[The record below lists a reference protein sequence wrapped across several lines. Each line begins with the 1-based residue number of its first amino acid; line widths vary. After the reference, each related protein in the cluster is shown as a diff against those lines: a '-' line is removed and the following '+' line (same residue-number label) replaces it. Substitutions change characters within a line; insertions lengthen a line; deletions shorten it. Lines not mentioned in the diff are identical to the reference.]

1 MFLLVYSTIKIRDTQ
16 RLPLHL
22 QSRKDQ
28 LKSFQYRLRRLQSQL
43 VILPCKN
50 AGRKKKIRLWST
62 LFSSSTPKNDTC
74 DREEDFAAI
83 WRKKHRKRIKRPL
96 SDKTTKNFWLNDD
109 PRGLFSSSKNVS
121 STEKWSSSLQREFP
135 HPRSDKVFSTRTVIS
150 QHSNRR
156 FRHQTL
162 HLHHQRRQL
171 YKQEE
176 EWFQNF
182 SAVKKN
188 FEHERQHVNNV
199 TRAVISESED
209 FEHQE
214 ETVRHRNSKLFSL
227 SFSNIFLSFVFVKK
241 EESFPFP
248 HRLFDIEEWTHGPVF
263 ILEDKKLSVLGL
275 I

>member
-1 MFLLVYSTIKIRDTQ
+1 LKVKDKALVDFVLIIDS
-16 RLPLHL
+16 
-22 QSRKDQ
+22 
-28 LKSFQYRLRRLQSQL
+28 
-43 VILPCKN
+43 
-50 AGRKKKIRLWST
+50 
-62 LFSSSTPKNDTC
+62 KNDTC

-96 SDKTTKNFWLNDD
+96 SDKTTKLQTFGLTMTPVDYSP
-109 PRGLFSSSKNVS
+109 PRKNVS

-156 FRHQTL
+156 FRHRTL
-162 HLHHQRRQL
+162 QLHHQRRQF

-209 FEHQE
+209 FE
-214 ETVRHRNSKLFSL
+214 R
-227 SFSNIFLSFVFVKK
+227 
-241 EESFPFP
+241 
-248 HRLFDIEEWTHGPVF
+248 
-263 ILEDKKLSVLGL
+263 
-275 I
+275 